1 MCEDRCRSRSWW
13 SGFAKRD
20 GWLRCADLV
29 GGQKLEAKKRKF
41 RRTLA
46 MSGGTIAETVSIQFD
61 EGYAFAHELLT
72 A

>member
-20 GWLRCADLV
+20 GWLRCA
-29 GGQKLEAKKRKF
+29 AKKRKF